1 MDYSQPKGASWSLG
15 MDLHP
20 CHLIHHPKKKK
31 KDIVWKYIIKCL
43 SFIYFWSM
51 LKVEVQKLR
60 STDLFL
66 WDLSI
71 RKTFATSPDTCYV
84 LERSISDEIVLFQ
97 ISTVRTQET
106 WLNNWHFKQFSIWLS
121 FLSNKD
127 IGVKLHETPSAS

>member
-1 MDYSQPKGASWSLG
+1 MVSRDGFASLSL
-15 MDLHP
+15 DTP
-20 CHLIHHPKKKK
+20 PKKKK

-71 RKTFATSPDTCYV
+71 RKTFTTSPDTCYV
-84 LERSISDEIVLFQ
+84 LERSISDEIVIFQ

-127 IGVKLHETPSAS
+127 IGVKLHETLSAS